1 MRKVTHLVIA
11 ALALQFFVGGVS
23 AEAAPAPLRI
33 SGVTVSGLAVTV
45 KWNPVVITS
54 KDFFEVEFTK
64 SSSTK
69 AFKVIKT
76 KHFDEAR
83 RGAVGRL
90 GGEPAIELELG
101 LADGGLDAGD
111 AVI

>member
-33 SGVTVSGLAVTV
+33 IGVTASGLAVTV

-69 AFKVIKT
+69 AFKVIKRLQALLT
-76 KHFDEAR
+76 LIMCFASSTAKLTNHF
-83 RGAVGRL
+83 G
-90 GGEPAIELELG
+90 IYC
-101 LADGGLDAGD
+101 
-111 AVI
+111 IT